1 MVKVVFPIF
10 KALTFIKHVPFDQS
24 IFDTL
29 GKVAIDVSE
38 KVYPILCIPSP
49 VNLHEK
55 LVSLPSLRFNEFTPN
70 CIENGTFLIVTVFTP
85 NSVFFHGSCA
95 SIA

>member
-55 LVSLPSLRFNEFTPN
+55 LVSLPSLRFNEFTPTVYFSTDPVHRLHKH
-70 CIENGTFLIVTVFTP
+70 ILADFL
-85 NSVFFHGSCA
+85 FHLL
-95 SIA
+95 